1 MRQLWRGSKPAG
13 QHDLDI
19 PWSPF
24 ESTAA
29 NLTAVGSDR
38 VSHVV
43 SKHTRE
49 HRGKDQ
55 EYPGQKVSVVVKGPF
70 GLRPK
75 SWAFLLLSCLSRST
89 SLNSPKTVS
98 LYNLATASYLVRSLQ
113 SVNNASAL

>member
-1 MRQLWRGSKPAG
+1 MTWTYHGLHWSLRQQISG
-13 QHDLDI
+13 Q
-19 PWSPF
+19 W
-24 ESTAA
+24 
-29 NLTAVGSDR
+29 AVGSDR

-75 SWAFLLLSCLSRST
+75 SWLSCC
-89 SLNSPKTVS
+89 
-98 LYNLATASYLVRSLQ
+98 
-113 SVNNASAL
+113 